1 MRERERENPLSNRYN
16 WIDKIWALEKVW
28 LFWFVFC
35 FWEKGI
41 RKGKFHNWNV
51 RLFWCSNVKKMS
63 HEPEVKSEIRSI
75 FASTLGIGLYDP
87 SYQHVMPFC
96 TNATILPFLFLEHLH
111 PNAISHLILLSKKAT
126 LSIISYHFTI
136 HPTSQNSIFFSSLL
150 KYSFLLFFYYFFLS
164 LFLFIS
170 LPQPLA
176 QQQIRKKK
184 KKKQLARSL

>member
-1 MRERERENPLSNRYN
+1 MGGKVYFTIYIYKKWERERENPLSNRYN
-16 WIDKIWALEKVW
+16 WIDKIWASEKVW

-96 TNATILPFLFLEHLH
+96 TNATILPFLFLWVKLV
-111 PNAISHLILLSKKAT
+111 PLSFGDLWFSANSLSHYID
-126 LSIISYHFTI
+126 
-136 HPTSQNSIFFSSLL
+136 
-150 KYSFLLFFYYFFLS
+150 
-164 LFLFIS
+164 
-170 LPQPLA
+170 
-176 QQQIRKKK
+176 
-184 KKKQLARSL
+184 

>member
-1 MRERERENPLSNRYN
+1 
-16 WIDKIWALEKVW
+16 
-28 LFWFVFC
+28 
-35 FWEKGI
+35 
-41 RKGKFHNWNV
+41 
-51 RLFWCSNVKKMS
+51 MS

-136 HPTSQNSIFFSSLL
+136 HPASQNSIFFFQFIEIFFFII
-150 KYSFLLFFYYFFLS
+150 FLLFLS
-164 LFLFIS
+164 LSFPFHLS
-170 LPQPLA
+170 PSTSST
-176 QQQIRKKK
+176 RTDKKK
-184 KKKQLARSL
+184 EKRKTTSKVSLGLKHHHHRKTTVTHISANPPHH

>member
-1 MRERERENPLSNRYN
+1 M
-16 WIDKIWALEKVW
+16 
-28 LFWFVFC
+28 
-35 FWEKGI
+35 
-41 RKGKFHNWNV
+41 
-51 RLFWCSNVKKMS
+51 
-63 HEPEVKSEIRSI
+63 KSEIRSI

-176 QQQIRKKK
+176 QEQIRKKK

>member
-1 MRERERENPLSNRYN
+1 
-16 WIDKIWALEKVW
+16 
-28 LFWFVFC
+28 
-35 FWEKGI
+35 
-41 RKGKFHNWNV
+41 
-51 RLFWCSNVKKMS
+51 MS
-63 HEPEVKSEIRSI
+63 HEPEVKSEIRSN

-111 PNAISHLILLSKKAT
+111 PDAISHLILLSKKAT
-126 LSIISYHFTI
+126 LLIISYHFTI

-176 QQQIRKKK
+176 QEQIRKKK
-184 KKKQLARSL
+184 KEKQLARSL